1 MKVFLDTGR
10 QRKLLI
16 LYLFIWNIAADC
28 PLPEHGEYTVLTN
41 ESLLINDFPDGT
53 VITYECRLGHVKTS
67 GTGTSNCVNG
77 KWTEPDIICRTYCP
91 MPEGGKN
98 MVLTDESLLRKD
110 FPDGT
115 KLTYKCNNGYEKES
129 GSEIITCIGGNWTEP
144 DLICKAYC
152 RIPKGGENLVLTDES
167 LLKEHFPDG
176 TEVIYKCSNGFEK
189 ERGSEN
195 ITCIDGNWTEP
206 DLICKKQ
213 SIVET
218 I

>member
-1 MKVFLDTGR
+1 MKCSST
-10 QRKLLI
+10 
-16 LYLFIWNIAADC
+16 
-28 PLPEHGEYTVLTN
+28 GEYDYGPPQC
-41 ESLLINDFPDGT
+41 IA
-53 VITYECRLGHVKTS
+53 
-67 GTGTSNCVNG
+67 
-77 KWTEPDIICRTYCP
+77 YCP

-115 KLTYKCNNGYEKES
+115 KLTYECSNGYEKES

-167 LLKEHFPDG
+167 LLKKDFPDG
-176 TEVIYKCSNGFEK
+176 TEVIYKCSNGFQK
-189 ERGSEN
+189 ERGSE
-195 ITCIDGNWTEP
+195 IMTCIDGNWTEP

-218 I
+218 IKGNTPPIGSVAIFAIVCSIAGIFINICLKRR